1 MTMSNA
7 DICLE
12 YKQAKNKANQVTVLA
27 DLNQCTRKEILDI
40 LEAEGVT
47 IDKRLRGH
55 PKAAKKTAGEKAAR
69 LAGKRMGHPPKP
81 LPVGF
86 EEAAKRWADGEISSR
101 KAAFSCGMTPG
112 NFRYHALKWRES
124 YESTQIQAPR

>member
-55 PKAAKKTAGEKAAR
+55 PKAAKKTAGEKQTTPAKKPPADAPNQEGVTLTR
-69 LAGKRMGHPPKP
+69 DEAEALLALLTDI
-81 LPVGF
+81 LP
-86 EEAAKRWADGEISSR
+86 EYIQD
-101 KAAFSCGMTPG
+101 KAANMDLLEVHQLTGIYQKC
-112 NFRYHALKWRES
+112 L
-124 YESTQIQAPR
+124 

>member
-55 PKAAKKTAGEKAAR
+55 PKEVKKTASEKQTTPAKKPAPAAAPNPEGVTLTRDEAEALLGLLADVLPEYIQDKAANMD
-69 LAGKRMGHPPKP
+69 LLEVHQLTGIYQKC
-81 LPVGF
+81 L
-86 EEAAKRWADGEISSR
+86 
-101 KAAFSCGMTPG
+101 
-112 NFRYHALKWRES
+112 
-124 YESTQIQAPR
+124 